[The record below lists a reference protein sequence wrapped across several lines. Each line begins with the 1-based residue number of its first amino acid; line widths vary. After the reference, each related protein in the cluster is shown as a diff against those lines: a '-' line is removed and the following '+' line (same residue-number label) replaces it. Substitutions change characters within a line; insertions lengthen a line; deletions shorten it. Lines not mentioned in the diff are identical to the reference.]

1 MLALLWAF
9 ERGRKD
15 DEYTNVTAKKD
26 KKKTTRS
33 MRTGKQNKKYDKEK
47 EKREGGMQCWMD
59 GWMDGCLLPSCCYI
73 QHREQQCRVQVGG
86 SQFNAPSQ
94 GRRRHRR
101 RRRQVDTI

>member
-1 MLALLWAF
+1 MQINVLCTIIVHRRINMLALLLAF

-59 GWMDGCLLPSCCYI
+59 GWMDGWLP
-73 QHREQQCRVQVGG
+73 
-86 SQFNAPSQ
+86 FA
-94 GRRRHRR
+94 
-101 RRRQVDTI
+101 